1 MKKIDILHGSIWDKV
16 LAFAL
21 PLAATSVL
29 QQLFNSA
36 DVAVVGQFS
45 GSKALAAVG
54 STSPITSLF
63 ITIFVGLSIGTN
75 VVISRFLG
83 AQNDK
88 QVKKAV
94 HTSLVLSVISGI
106 IIALI
111 GELIAKWL
119 LVIMSTPAEVL
130 DQALLFLR
138 ITFIGMIFLT
148 IYNFESAVLRAS
160 GDTKRPLYC
169 LLISGVI
176 NVSLG
181 LFFVVIC
188 KLDVAGVALAT
199 LIVDATSA
207 LLLLIILIKE
217 KGALKVSFKDLQIDS
232 RITKEILF
240 TGIPAAI
247 QGMLFNIANIIIQ
260 SGINSLGADV
270 VAASTVGLN
279 FEIYIYYLITGFA
292 QASITFNSQNYGAK
306 NYKRCIQ
313 STRWCMGLGFIFT
326 MLLSGIFI
334 LFSHTFAGIFTSDQ
348 AIIELATIRMRY
360 ILAFEFLNMTIE
372 IMSGSLRGLGNPM
385 ISTILC
391 VIFVCGVRLFYMFVI
406 FPHYN
411 TFNMLLI
418 IYPISWAT
426 ASASI
431 VSAYFVVKKK
441 KLHSSKLFLIK

>member
-63 ITIFVGLSIGTN
+63 ITIFVGLSIGAN

-119 LVIMSTPAEVL
+119 LVMMSTPAEVL

-148 IYNFESAVLRAS
+148 IYNFESAILRAS

-199 LIVDATSA
+199 LIADATSA

-232 RITKEILF
+232 RITKDILF

-441 KLHSSKLFLIK
+441 KLLISM

>member
-1 MKKIDILHGSIWDKV
+1 M
-16 LAFAL
+16 
-21 PLAATSVL
+21 
-29 QQLFNSA
+29 
-36 DVAVVGQFS
+36 
-45 GSKALAAVG
+45 
-54 STSPITSLF
+54 
-63 ITIFVGLSIGTN
+63 
-75 VVISRFLG
+75 ISRFLG

-119 LVIMSTPAEVL
+119 LVMMSTPAEVL

-176 NVSLG
+176 NISLG

-199 LIVDATSA
+199 LIADATSA

-232 RITKEILF
+232 RITKDILF

-441 KLHSSKLFLIK
+441 KLLAKLFLIK

>member
-63 ITIFVGLSIGTN
+63 ITIFVGLSIGAN

-119 LVIMSTPAEVL
+119 LVMMSTPAVVL

-160 GDTKRPLYC
+160 GDTQRPLYC
-169 LLISGVI
+169 LLVSGVI

-199 LIVDATSA
+199 LIADATSA

-232 RITKEILF
+232 RITKDILF

-418 IYPISWAT
+418 IYPISWLA
-426 ASASI
+426 AALSI
-431 VSAYFVVKKK
+431 VIAYFVIRRKR
-441 KLHSSKLFLIK
+441 LLIHE

>member
-63 ITIFVGLSIGTN
+63 ITIFVGLSIGAN

-119 LVIMSTPAEVL
+119 LVMMSTPAEVL

-199 LIVDATSA
+199 LIADATSA

-232 RITKEILF
+232 RITKDILF

-441 KLHSSKLFLIK
+441 KLLSNI

>member
-21 PLAATSVL
+21 PLATTSVL

-63 ITIFVGLSIGTN
+63 ITIFVGLSIGAN

-119 LVIMSTPAEVL
+119 LVMMSTPAEVL

-148 IYNFESAVLRAS
+148 IYNFESAILRAS

-199 LIVDATSA
+199 LIADATSA

-232 RITKEILF
+232 RITKDILF

-418 IYPISWAT
+418 IYPNSWAT

-441 KLHSSKLFLIK
+441 KLLRSPF

>member
-63 ITIFVGLSIGTN
+63 ITIFVGLSIGAN

-119 LVIMSTPAEVL
+119 LVMMSTPAEVL

-199 LIVDATSA
+199 LIADATSA

-441 KLHSSKLFLIK
+441 KLHSEVN

>member
-1 MKKIDILHGSIWDKV
+1 MKKIDILHGSIWNKV

-63 ITIFVGLSIGTN
+63 ITIFVGLSIGAN

-94 HTSLVLSVISGI
+94 HTSLVL
-106 IIALI
+106 
-111 GELIAKWL
+111 
-119 LVIMSTPAEVL
+119 
-130 DQALLFLR
+130 
-138 ITFIGMIFLT
+138 GMIFLT

-169 LLISGVI
+169 LLVSGVI

-188 KLDVAGVALAT
+188 KLNVAGVALAT
-199 LIVDATSA
+199 LIADATSA

-232 RITKEILF
+232 RITKDILF

-431 VSAYFVVKKK
+431 VAAYFVIKKK
-441 KLHSSKLFLIK
+441 KLLV

>member
-1 MKKIDILHGSIWDKV
+1 M

-199 LIVDATSA
+199 LIADATSA

-313 STRWCMGLGFIFT
+313 STRWCMGLGIIFT

-441 KLHSSKLFLIK
+441 KLHSVVH

>member
-63 ITIFVGLSIGTN
+63 ITIFVGLSIGAN

-119 LVIMSTPAEVL
+119 LVMMSTPAEVL

-176 NVSLG
+176 NISLG

-199 LIVDATSA
+199 LIADATSA

-232 RITKEILF
+232 RITKDILF

-334 LFSHTFAGIFTSDQ
+334 LFSHTLAGIFTSNQ

-441 KLHSSKLFLIK
+441 KLLISM

>member
-63 ITIFVGLSIGTN
+63 ITIFVGLSIGAN

-119 LVIMSTPAEVL
+119 LVMMSTPAEVL

-148 IYNFESAVLRAS
+148 IYNFESAILRAS

-199 LIVDATSA
+199 LIADATSA

-232 RITKEILF
+232 RITKDILF

>member
-63 ITIFVGLSIGTN
+63 ITIFVGLSIGAN

-119 LVIMSTPAEVL
+119 LVVMSTPAEVL
-130 DQALLFLR
+130 DQALVFLR

-199 LIVDATSA
+199 LIADATSA

-217 KGALKVSFKDLQIDS
+217 KGALKVSFKDLQIDP
-232 RITKEILF
+232 RITKDILF

-441 KLHSSKLFLIK
+441 KLLV

>member
-119 LVIMSTPAEVL
+119 LVMMSTPAEVL

-148 IYNFESAVLRAS
+148 IYNFESAILRAS

-199 LIVDATSA
+199 IISEGISSA
-207 LLLLIILIKE
+207 LILLC
-217 KGALKVSFKDLQIDS
+217 LKHMDGPLHFELKDMRFHKDLALQML
-232 RITKEILF
+232 EVGLPAGLQ
-240 TGIPAAI
+240 GII
-247 QGMLFNIANIIIQ
+247 FSISNVLIQ
-260 SGINSLGADV
+260 SSVNSFGSLVMAGNT
-270 VAASTVGLN
+270 AASNIEGFVYTSMNAVYQTSLSFTSQNFGAKKYNRIDKILLECLGIVTVVGLV
-279 FEIYIYYLITGFA
+279 LG
-292 QASITFNSQNYGAK
+292 QGA
-306 NYKRCIQ
+306 YFFGQ
-313 STRWCMGLGFIFT
+313 Q
-326 MLLSGIFI
+326 LLSIYSSDEHVIQFGIDRLAVI
-334 LFSHTFAGIFTSDQ
+334 STMYCLCGIMDT
-348 AIIELATIRMRY
+348 LV
-360 ILAFEFLNMTIE
+360 
-372 IMSGSLRGLGNPM
+372 GSLRGIGYSILPM
-385 ISTILC
+385 LVSLTGVC
-391 VIFVCGVRLFYMFVI
+391 VIRVI
-406 FPHYN
+406 WIFTVFKSVHT
-411 TFNMLLI
+411 TFSLYI
-418 IYPISWAT
+418 SYPITWVITLVAHG
-426 ASASI
+426 I
-431 VSAYFVVKKK
+431 CFMVVRKK
-441 KLHSSKLFLIK
+441 IRRVA

>member
-119 LVIMSTPAEVL
+119 LVMMSTPAEVL

-199 LIVDATSA
+199 LIADATSA

>member
-119 LVIMSTPAEVL
+119 LVMMSTPAEVL

-199 LIVDATSA
+199 LIADATSA

-217 KGALKVSFKDLQIDS
+217 KGALKVSFKDLKIDS

-306 NYKRCIQ
+306 NYKRCIL

-441 KLHSSKLFLIK
+441 KLLAKPFLIK

>member
-119 LVIMSTPAEVL
+119 LVMMSTPAEVL

-148 IYNFESAVLRAS
+148 IYNFESAVLRAC

-199 LIVDATSA
+199 LIADATSA

-232 RITKEILF
+232 RITKDILF

-326 MLLSGIFI
+326 MLLSGIVI

-418 IYPISWAT
+418 IYPISWAA

-441 KLHSSKLFLIK
+441 KLLV

>member
-45 GSKALAAVG
+45 VSKALAAVG

-111 GELIAKWL
+111 GELTAKWL
-119 LVIMSTPAEVL
+119 LVMMSTPAEVL

-199 LIVDATSA
+199 LIADATSA

-232 RITKEILF
+232 RITKDILF

-441 KLHSSKLFLIK
+441 KLLAKPFLIK

>member
-1 MKKIDILHGSIWDKV
+1 M
-16 LAFAL
+16 
-21 PLAATSVL
+21 
-29 QQLFNSA
+29 
-36 DVAVVGQFS
+36 
-45 GSKALAAVG
+45 
-54 STSPITSLF
+54 
-63 ITIFVGLSIGTN
+63 
-75 VVISRFLG
+75 
-83 AQNDK
+83 
-88 QVKKAV
+88 
-94 HTSLVLSVISGI
+94 
-106 IIALI
+106 IA
-111 GELIAKWL
+111 
-119 LVIMSTPAEVL
+119 
-130 DQALLFLR
+130 
-138 ITFIGMIFLT
+138 
-148 IYNFESAVLRAS
+148 
-160 GDTKRPLYC
+160 
-169 LLISGVI
+169 
-176 NVSLG
+176 
-181 LFFVVIC
+181 
-188 KLDVAGVALAT
+188 
-199 LIVDATSA
+199 DATSA

-240 TGIPAAI
+240 TDIPAAI

-260 SGINSLGADV
+260 SGINSLGADI

-360 ILAFEFLNMTIE
+360 ILTFEFLNMTIE

-418 IYPISWAT
+418 IYPISWVT

-441 KLHSSKLFLIK
+441 KLLV

>member
-21 PLAATSVL
+21 PLAVTSIL

-63 ITIFVGLSIGTN
+63 ITIFVGLSIGAN

-94 HTSLVLSVISGI
+94 HTSLALSIISGV

-119 LVIMSTPAEVL
+119 LVMMSTPTEVL

-148 IYNFESAVLRAS
+148 IYNFESAILRAS

-169 LLISGVI
+169 LLISGVV

-199 LIVDATSA
+199 LIADATSA

-217 KGALKVSFKDLQIDS
+217 KGSLKVSFKDLKIDQ
-232 RITKEILF
+232 RITKAILF

-292 QASITFNSQNYGAK
+292 QASTTFNSQNYGAN
-306 NYKRCIQ
+306 NYERCIQ
-313 STRWCMGLGFIFT
+313 STRWCMGLGALFT
-326 MLLSGIFI
+326 LLLSGIFI

-348 AIIELATIRMRY
+348 AIIELATVRMTY

-372 IMSGSLRGLGNPM
+372 VMSGSLRGLGNPM

-431 VSAYFVVKKK
+431 VVAYFVVKKK
-441 KLHSSKLFLIK
+441 KLS

>member
-45 GSKALAAVG
+45 GSKSLAAVG

-63 ITIFVGLSIGTN
+63 ITIFVGLSIGAN

-119 LVIMSTPAEVL
+119 LVMMSTPVEVL

-148 IYNFESAVLRAS
+148 IYNFESAILRAS

-199 LIVDATSA
+199 LIADATSA

-232 RITKEILF
+232 RITKDILF

-360 ILAFEFLNMTIE
+360 ILAFEFFNMTIE

-441 KLHSSKLFLIK
+441 KLLV

>member
-29 QQLFNSA
+29 QQLFNSV

-88 QVKKAV
+88 QVKKSV

-119 LVIMSTPAEVL
+119 LVMMSTPAEVL

-176 NVSLG
+176 NISLG

-199 LIVDATSA
+199 LIADATSA

-334 LFSHTFAGIFTSDQ
+334 LFSHIFAGIFTSDQ

-441 KLHSSKLFLIK
+441 KLLV

>member
-63 ITIFVGLSIGTN
+63 ITIFVGLSIGAN

-119 LVIMSTPAEVL
+119 LIMMSTPAEVL

-199 LIVDATSA
+199 LIADATSA

-232 RITKEILF
+232 RITKDILF

-441 KLHSSKLFLIK
+441 KLLISM

>member
-63 ITIFVGLSIGTN
+63 ITIFVGLSIGAN

-119 LVIMSTPAEVL
+119 LVMMSTPAEVL

-176 NVSLG
+176 NISLG

-199 LIVDATSA
+199 LIADATSA

-232 RITKEILF
+232 RITKDILF

-441 KLHSSKLFLIK
+441 KLLISM

>member
-63 ITIFVGLSIGTN
+63 ITIFVGLSIGAN

-119 LVIMSTPAEVL
+119 LVMMSTPAEVL

-199 LIVDATSA
+199 LIADATSA

-232 RITKEILF
+232 RITKDILF

-441 KLHSSKLFLIK
+441 KLHSVVH

>member
-63 ITIFVGLSIGTN
+63 ITIFVGLSIGAN

-106 IIALI
+106 IIALV

-119 LVIMSTPAEVL
+119 LVMMSTPTEVL

-199 LIVDATSA
+199 LIADATSA

-232 RITKEILF
+232 RITKDILF

-418 IYPISWAT
+418 IYPISWLA
-426 ASASI
+426 AALSI
-431 VSAYFVVKKK
+431 VIAYFIIRRK
-441 KLHSSKLFLIK
+441 KLLIHA

>member
-119 LVIMSTPAEVL
+119 LVMMSTPAEVL

-199 LIVDATSA
+199 LIADATSA

-217 KGALKVSFKDLQIDS
+217 KGALKVSIKDLQIDS
-232 RITKEILF
+232 RITKDILF

-418 IYPISWAT
+418 IYPISWAA

-441 KLHSSKLFLIK
+441 KLLV

>member
-119 LVIMSTPAEVL
+119 LVMMSTPAEVL

-199 LIVDATSA
+199 LIADATSA

-232 RITKEILF
+232 RITKDILF

-441 KLHSSKLFLIK
+441 KLLVK

>member
-63 ITIFVGLSIGTN
+63 ITIFVGLSIGAN

-88 QVKKAV
+88 QFKKAV

-119 LVIMSTPAEVL
+119 LVMMSTPAEVL

-148 IYNFESAVLRAS
+148 IYNFESAILRAS

-169 LLISGVI
+169 LLISGMI

-199 LIVDATSA
+199 LIADATSA

-232 RITKEILF
+232 RITKDILF

-441 KLHSSKLFLIK
+441 KLLISM

>member
-63 ITIFVGLSIGTN
+63 ITIFVGLSIGAN

-106 IIALI
+106 IIALV

-119 LVIMSTPAEVL
+119 LVMMSTPAEVL

-199 LIVDATSA
+199 LIADATSA

-232 RITKEILF
+232 RITKDILF

-441 KLHSSKLFLIK
+441 KLLISM

>member
-119 LVIMSTPAEVL
+119 LVMMSTPAEVL

-199 LIVDATSA
+199 LIADATSA

-232 RITKEILF
+232 RITKDILF

-441 KLHSSKLFLIK
+441 KLHSEVN

>member
-119 LVIMSTPAEVL
+119 LVMMSTPAEVL

-199 LIVDATSA
+199 LIADATSA

-313 STRWCMGLGFIFT
+313 STRWCMELGFIFT

-441 KLHSSKLFLIK
+441 KLLV

>member
-1 MKKIDILHGSIWDKV
+1 M
-16 LAFAL
+16 
-21 PLAATSVL
+21 
-29 QQLFNSA
+29 
-36 DVAVVGQFS
+36 
-45 GSKALAAVG
+45 
-54 STSPITSLF
+54 
-63 ITIFVGLSIGTN
+63 
-75 VVISRFLG
+75 
-83 AQNDK
+83 
-88 QVKKAV
+88 
-94 HTSLVLSVISGI
+94 
-106 IIALI
+106 
-111 GELIAKWL
+111 
-119 LVIMSTPAEVL
+119 MSTPAEVL

-148 IYNFESAVLRAS
+148 IYNFESAILRAS

-199 LIVDATSA
+199 LIADATSA

-232 RITKEILF
+232 RITKDILF

-441 KLHSSKLFLIK
+441 KLLISM

>member
-1 MKKIDILHGSIWDKV
+1 
-16 LAFAL
+16 
-21 PLAATSVL
+21 
-29 QQLFNSA
+29 
-36 DVAVVGQFS
+36 
-45 GSKALAAVG
+45 
-54 STSPITSLF
+54 
-63 ITIFVGLSIGTN
+63 
-75 VVISRFLG
+75 
-83 AQNDK
+83 
-88 QVKKAV
+88 
-94 HTSLVLSVISGI
+94 
-106 IIALI
+106 
-111 GELIAKWL
+111 
-119 LVIMSTPAEVL
+119 
-130 DQALLFLR
+130 
-138 ITFIGMIFLT
+138 
-148 IYNFESAVLRAS
+148 
-160 GDTKRPLYC
+160 
-169 LLISGVI
+169 
-176 NVSLG
+176 
-181 LFFVVIC
+181 
-188 KLDVAGVALAT
+188 
-199 LIVDATSA
+199 
-207 LLLLIILIKE
+207 
-217 KGALKVSFKDLQIDS
+217 
-232 RITKEILF
+232 
-240 TGIPAAI
+240 
-247 QGMLFNIANIIIQ
+247 MLFNIANIIIQ

>member
-1 MKKIDILHGSIWDKV
+1 MKKIDILHVSIWDKV

-63 ITIFVGLSIGTN
+63 ITIFVGLSIGAN

-119 LVIMSTPAEVL
+119 LVMMSTPAEVL

-148 IYNFESAVLRAS
+148 IYNFESAILRAS

-199 LIVDATSA
+199 LIADATSA

-232 RITKEILF
+232 RITKDILF

-441 KLHSSKLFLIK
+441 KLLISM

>member
-63 ITIFVGLSIGTN
+63 ITIFVGLSIGAN

-119 LVIMSTPAEVL
+119 LVMMSTPAEVL

-148 IYNFESAVLRAS
+148 IYNFESAILRAS

-199 LIVDATSA
+199 LIADATSA

-232 RITKEILF
+232 RITKDILF

-431 VSAYFVVKKK
+431 VSAYFMVKKK
-441 KLHSSKLFLIK
+441 KLLISM